1 MPSKLNAR
9 GAGKGRDKFGFC
21 SELDALRVEPN
32 TFPGRPGTCS
42 TRSAQPVEW
51 PIMAPISI
59 EGGLPLAE
67 SALALWPPGAGD
79 PNELLGSDAF
89 EHLDRDY
96 RVVFERRIG

>member
-1 MPSKLNAR
+1 
-9 GAGKGRDKFGFC
+9 
-21 SELDALRVEPN
+21 
-32 TFPGRPGTCS
+32 
-42 TRSAQPVEW
+42 
-51 PIMAPISI
+51 MAPISI

-79 PNELLGSDAF
+79 PNELLGWDAF